1 MEVWIMLR
9 DILKYR
15 AANNRPLAE
24 MENWMKLGHFLGWF
38 VQEHS
43 DKVKIYISVP
53 SNLLFSYF
61 IVLGAVDYE
70 FQQNADNQNLKKKF
84 LSLKQGNQVLY
95 YANNEWKKCTVLG
108 IEDYPGTSGGISIK
122 IKDKKNTNTFVP
134 ERKWLTH
141 VRVFNNES
149 SEVKNAQTVKNV
161 SNLAEDDVLNIFYT
175 KENLSA
181 AEMKNKP
188 QILVSAI
195 KKEWI
200 ENITFLR
207 FFAEG
212 HAMDFSN
219 FIFFEEAKTTF
230 RNIELLSEKA
240 ILNEWQIQQGVALVI
255 GAGKSLRKVDEFTN
269 MKSIYLVDQ
278 YESTEKLEDLRM
290 KIEQKFLMD
299 GSVSLNKTLL
309 SAMNEA
315 GISIPKGVEIF
326 AWK

>member
-1 MEVWIMLR
+1 MEVLNMLE
-9 DILKYR
+9 DALKYKK
-15 AANNRPLAE
+15 NIKDPFVPLE
-24 MENWMKLGHFLGWF
+24 KWMKLAHFIGWYTKE
-38 VQEHS
+38 QE
-43 DKVKIYISVP
+43 DIVKIYISVP

-61 IVLGAVDYE
+61 IVLGAVDYD
-70 FQQNADNQNLKKKF
+70 FQRNIDNQNLKKKF
-84 LSLKQGNQVLY
+84 LSLKQGSQVLY
-95 YANNEWKKCTVLG
+95 FANNEWKKCTVLG
-108 IEDYPGTSGGISIK
+108 IEEFPGASGGIAIK
-122 IKDKKNTNTFVP
+122 IKDKKNSSTYVP
-134 ERKWLTH
+134 ERKWLTN
-141 VRVFNNES
+141 VRVFNNEA

-161 SNLAEDDVLNIFYT
+161 SNLVEDNILNLFYA

-200 ENITFLR
+200 ENLTFLN

-212 HAMDFSN
+212 HLMDFSN
-219 FIFFEEAKTTF
+219 FLFFEEAKTTF

-240 ILNEWQIQQGVALVI
+240 VLNEWQIEQGIALVI
-255 GAGKSLRKVDEFTN
+255 GAGKSLRKVDEFIN

-278 YESTEKLEDLRM
+278 YESTEKLEDLKM

-299 GSVSLNKTLL
+299 GSVSLNKNLL

-315 GISIPKGVEIF
+315 NISIPKGVEIF